1 MVQGNNGENMIKQA
15 REFVIKQLH
24 TSDIFPEL
32 LDTFAHS
39 QKITKK
45 WIKNRESW
53 ILTDASILREWS
65 SEKRVLISEYMS
77 RFIREHFQEVWEV
90 D

>member
-1 MVQGNNGENMIKQA
+1 MMKKS

-24 TSDIFPEL
+24 TSDIFPGL

-45 WIKNRESW
+45 WIKNREDW
-53 ILTDASILREWS
+53 ALLMCPFYENGVQKKEFGFLNT
-65 SEKRVLISEYMS
+65 
-77 RFIREHFQEVWEV
+77 
-90 D
+90 

>member
-24 TSDIFPEL
+24 TSDIFPGL
-32 LDTFAHS
+32 LDTFTHS

-53 ILTDASILREWS
+53 VLTDASILREWS
-65 SEKRVLISEYMS
+65 SEKRIWISEYMS

-90 D
+90 E